1 MPQPIPIENVAG
13 EATFNCFHGLILF
26 WCALIVIFDG
36 YDLAVVG
43 AALPAIMD
51 DMQIAPAQAGLMAG
65 SALIGSMFGA
75 VFLGTLADRIGRAKV
90 TALCIA
96 LFSVFTAAAGLARGP
111 VSFSVL
117 RFVAGLGIGGV
128 MPIMAAQMGE
138 FFPLRLR
145 TRLVSMVFAGFS
157 IGGILVALLAKQLI
171 QAHGWPSVFYAAGLP
186 VLLLPLI
193 LKSMPES
200 MAFLARQGRRQELLA
215 ILRRIAPQRR
225 IGDDAEIAGPAG
237 SRKPNAPVGS
247 LFHAGR
253 GRSTVMIWLAF
264 ITGMFMVYALNAWL
278 TKLMAMA
285 GYSLGSA
292 LNFLIVFN
300 LGSILGAAVGGWLG
314 DKFNI
319 KYVLVGF
326 YLLGA
331 ASLTALAYT
340 KATAL
345 LFAAVLV
352 VGASTLGTTLLAIA
366 YASDF
371 YPAAIRATGV
381 GFAAGF
387 GRIGAVLAPML
398 IGWLVSLQLPLE
410 QNFMAI
416 GVAGIVG
423 AAAVMLVNQSR
434 ADSELARKAAACVP
448 AHPISIT
455 D

>member
-1 MPQPIPIENVAG
+1 MQPISIEKVAN
-13 EATFNCFHGLILF
+13 EAEFNRFHGLILF

-51 DMQIAPAQAGLMAG
+51 DMQIDPAKAGIMAG

-75 VFLGTLADRIGRAKV
+75 VFLGTLADRVGRTKV
-90 TALCIA
+90 TVMCIA
-96 LFSVFTAAAGLARGP
+96 LFSIFTAAAGLTRDP

-157 IGGILVALLAKQLI
+157 IGGILVALLAKQFI
-171 QAHGWPSVFYAAGLP
+171 QAYGWPSVFYAAGLP
-186 VLLLPLI
+186 VLLLPFI
-193 LKSMPES
+193 LKGMPES
-200 MAFLARQGRRQELLA
+200 MAFLARQGRRQDLLA
-215 ILRRIAPQRR
+215 ILRRIAPQQH
-225 IGDDAEIAGPAG
+225 IGDGAEIAVGPADG
-237 SRKPNAPVGS
+237 GKQNAPVGS
-247 LFHAGR
+247 LFREGR
-253 GRSTVMIWLAF
+253 GWSTVMIWLAF

-300 LGSILGAAVGGWLG
+300 VGSILGAAVGGWLG
-314 DKFNI
+314 DKLNI

-326 YLLGA
+326 YVLGA
-331 ASLTALAYT
+331 VSLTALAYT

-345 LFAAVLV
+345 LFVAVLV

-371 YPAAIRATGV
+371 YPAAIRSTGV

-416 GVAGIVG
+416 GLAGIVG
-423 AAAVMLVNQSR
+423 AVAVMLVHQGR
-434 ADSELARKAAACVP
+434 ADSELAKQAAAGVLP
-448 AHPISIT
+448 R
-455 D
+455 

>member
-1 MPQPIPIENVAG
+1 MQQPITAEKVAD
-13 EATFNCFHGLILF
+13 EATFNRFHGLILF
-26 WCALIVIFDG
+26 WCALIVVFDG

-51 DMQIAPAQAGLMAG
+51 DMKISPAQAGFMAG

-75 VFLGTLADRIGRAKV
+75 IFLGTLADRIGRAKV

-96 LFSVFTAAAGLARGP
+96 LFSIFTAAAGLMRDP
-111 VSFSVL
+111 MSFSAM
-117 RFVAGLGIGGV
+117 RFIAGLGIGGV

-138 FFPLRLR
+138 FFPLKLR

-171 QAHGWPSVFYAAGLP
+171 QAHGWPSVFYVAALP
-186 VLLLPLI
+186 VLLLPFI
-193 LKSMPES
+193 LKGMPES
-200 MAFLARQGRRQELLA
+200 MAFLARKGRKQELLA
-215 ILRRIAPQRR
+215 ILRRIAPQQR
-225 IGDDAEIAGPAG
+225 IDDGAEIAGPAG
-237 SRKPNAPVGS
+237 SKKPNAPVSS
-247 LFHAGR
+247 LFREGR
-253 GRSTVMIWLAF
+253 GWSTVMIWLAF

-300 LGSILGAAVGGWLG
+300 VGSILGAAVGGWLG
-314 DKFNI
+314 DKLNI

-326 YLLGA
+326 YVLGA
-331 ASLTALAYT
+331 VSLTALAYT

-345 LFAAVLV
+345 LFVAVLF

-398 IGWLVSLQLPLE
+398 IGWLVSLKLPLE

-423 AAAVMLVNQSR
+423 AIAVMLVNQSR
-434 ADSELARKAAACVP
+434 ADSEQARKAAAR
-448 AHPISIT
+448 A
-455 D
+455 